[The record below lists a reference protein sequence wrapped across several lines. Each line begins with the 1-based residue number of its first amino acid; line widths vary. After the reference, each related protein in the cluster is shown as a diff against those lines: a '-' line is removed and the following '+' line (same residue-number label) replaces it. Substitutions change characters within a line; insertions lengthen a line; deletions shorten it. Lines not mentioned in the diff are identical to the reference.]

1 MRKTVVEY
9 VYEHA
14 KATPD
19 KTAVIAG
26 GVETSYS
33 RLFALS
39 NAYGSFLAAQ
49 GLKKG
54 GVVVTRA
61 AQTLEYVVLYLGV
74 HMAGGVISSLEK
86 SVPDQVMGQVADTVK
101 AQMIISTELSAFE
114 GEERTLV
121 KRDVLAD
128 AERFIDS
135 PVRPFPQLEDS
146 ADILFTTGTTGKS
159 KGVELSHKA
168 LTATAENLIYGCGYK
183 QDTVIIVPGPLNHAN
198 PIRKLFTTL
207 VNGSTIVILDGMI
220 DIRAFFRALDT
231 PGSIACCLP
240 PSAVRMIF
248 TLTKDKIGE
257 YADRIDFIESATAP
271 LPETDREHLC
281 RLLPNTRLLNNY
293 GSSESA
299 SVCMYDYN
307 KYPGRVGCVGK
318 AMPNSQ
324 IVVVNDDREIIH
336 SSKDNMGLLACIGD
350 VNMKGYIN
358 EPELTREVLE
368 DGVVFTSDVG
378 YIDDEGFVYISG
390 RKGDVINVGG
400 LKVAPTEVEAAA
412 LAMDGIEDCICVP
425 VDNAITGKAL
435 KLIVVLRED
444 VPFEVKTIRSFLS
457 TRLEAFKVPTVYE
470 QADHVARTYNGK
482 LDRKAYANGQLCTV

>member
-1 MRKTVVEY
+1 MRKTVVEC
-9 VYEHA
+9 VFEHA
-14 KATPD
+14 QATPE

-26 GVETSYS
+26 GVETTYG
-33 RLFALS
+33 RLFSLANS
-39 NAYGSFLAAQ
+39 YGNFLADR

-74 HMAGGVISSLEK
+74 HLAGGVISSLEK
-86 SVPDQVMGQVADTVK
+86 TVPDQVMLQVADTVN
-101 AQMIISTELSAFE
+101 AQMIISEDLSAFE
-114 GEERTLV
+114 GEERLLV
-121 KRDVLAD
+121 RRDVLAD
-128 AERFIDS
+128 AERFSGS
-135 PVRPFPQLEDS
+135 PLRPFPRLEDS

-168 LTATAENLIYGCGYK
+168 LVATAENLIFGCGYRP
-183 QDTVIIVPGPLNHAN
+183 DTLIIVPGPLNHAN

-207 VNGSTIVILDGMI
+207 VNGSGIVILDGMI
-220 DIRAFFRALDT
+220 DIRAFFRALDY
-231 PGSIACCLP
+231 PGRIACCLP

-257 YADRIDFIESATAP
+257 YAEKIDFIESATAP
-271 LPETDREHLC
+271 LPETDREHLS
-281 RLLPNTRLLNNY
+281 RLLPHTRLLNNY
-293 GSSESA
+293 GSSEAA

-307 KYPGRVGCVGK
+307 KYPGLVGCVGK
-318 AMPNSQ
+318 AMPNSR
-324 IVVVNDDREIIH
+324 IVVVNDEKEIIQ

-350 VNMKGYIN
+350 VNMKGYVN

-368 DGVVFTSDVG
+368 DGVVYTSDVG
-378 YIDDEGFVYISG
+378 YIDGDGFVYISG

-425 VDNAITGKAL
+425 VDNPITGKAL

-444 VPFEVKTIRSFLS
+444 MPFDVKAIRSFLS
-457 TRLEAFKVPTVYE
+457 TRLEAFKVPVAYE
-470 QADHVARTYNGK
+470 EADHVARTYNGK
-482 LDRKAYANGQLCTV
+482 LDRKAYANGALCTV